1 MFRLEIGRIVLGGN
15 ELMTD
20 NNQGVAIRGATSPEF
35 EQILSAEALAFVAE
49 LHRRFNPTRLELLQR
64 REVFQSAIDS
74 GTVPEF
80 PEETAAV
87 RAADWTV
94 ASIPRDLADRR
105 VEITGPV
112 ERRMMINAFNS
123 GASVFMADLEDS
135 LSPLWSNVI
144 HGQINLKDAVRR
156 TLTFTNPE
164 GKHYQLNDEIATLL
178 VRPRGW
184 HLPEKHVLVDGEPIS
199 ASLLDFGL
207 FFFHNAKETLARG
220 SGPYFYLPKIE
231 HYLEARLWNDVFNH
245 AQDQLGVPR
254 GSVRATV
261 LVETILAA
269 FCMDEIL
276 YELKDHSAGL
286 NAGRWDYIFSMIK
299 KFRNRSDMVLPD
311 RVQVSMAVPFMRAY
325 TELLVK
331 ICHRRNAHA
340 VGGMAAFIPS
350 RRDPEVNKVA
360 IPGVRKDKQRESGDG
375 FDGTWVAHPDLV
387 PVAKEVFDAVLG
399 ERPHQIEKLRGDVQV
414 SSAELIDT
422 KIDGSTITE
431 AGVRNNISVA
441 IQYIANWLGGTGA
454 VAIFNLMEDAA
465 TAEISRSQLWQ
476 WIRNEARTDG
486 GETVTTDVYRRLR
499 DSEVK
504 KLTHLDQHLLRQ
516 ATEILDDLVL
526 SDDFEEFLT
535 LPAYDKLLDSET

>member
-1 MFRLEIGRIVLGGN
+1 
-15 ELMTD
+15 MTD

-399 ERPHQIEKLRGDVQV
+399 ERP
-414 SSAELIDT
+414 
-422 KIDGSTITE
+422 
-431 AGVRNNISVA
+431 
-441 IQYIANWLGGTGA
+441 
-454 VAIFNLMEDAA
+454 
-465 TAEISRSQLWQ
+465 
-476 WIRNEARTDG
+476 
-486 GETVTTDVYRRLR
+486 
-499 DSEVK
+499 
-504 KLTHLDQHLLRQ
+504 
-516 ATEILDDLVL
+516 
-526 SDDFEEFLT
+526 
-535 LPAYDKLLDSET
+535 